1 MTDSA
6 EILPPAAPSSDP
18 TNSEIAAAL
27 DELGDLY
34 ELDGAVIHRIVAY
47 RNAAKAVRD
56 APTSITAL
64 AREGRATQIPGIG
77 AIIQEKVISLAETG
91 EIPALVKLRAK
102 FPAGLI
108 EMTRL
113 PGLGPKRARRL
124 FEELGIDSLDSLR
137 TAAEEQSIRALK
149 GFGPKAEATI
159 LAGLDAVGA
168 GERQPRFVLNRAL
181 AIAEPLVAALLEP
194 PASDQVQLAGSAG
207 RMTDSVKDLDVIATA
222 HDALA
227 L

>member
-56 APTSITAL
+56 APVSITAL
-64 AREGRATQIPGIG
+64 AREGRATELAGIG
-77 AIIQEKVISLAETG
+77 AIIQEKVMSLAETG

-102 FPAGLI
+102 FPPGLI

-124 FEELGIDSLDSLR
+124 FEELGIDSLESLR
-137 TAAEEQSIRALK
+137 TAAQEQRIRALK
-149 GFGPKAEATI
+149 GFGPKAETI
-159 LAGLDAVGA
+159 DPRRPRRGRRRRAPDQVRA
-168 GERQPRFVLNRAL
+168 QPRAGDRRPARCRA
-181 AIAEPLVAALLEP
+181 ARAPGIR
-194 PASDQVQLAGSAG
+194 AGAAG
-207 RMTDSVKDLDVIATA
+207 RARRGG
-222 HDALA
+222 
-227 L
+227 